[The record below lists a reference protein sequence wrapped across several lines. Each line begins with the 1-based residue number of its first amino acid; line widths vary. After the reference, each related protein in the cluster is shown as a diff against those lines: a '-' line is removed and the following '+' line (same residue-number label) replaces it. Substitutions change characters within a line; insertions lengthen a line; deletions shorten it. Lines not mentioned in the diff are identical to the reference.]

1 MFRCAQGAGRI
12 VGVNGVKPLAIVAG
26 YIVRYPLG
34 GHVLAELHYLRGLQ
48 QLGFEVVFVEEAQA
62 EWSLCFDPR
71 RREMTDDPTT
81 GLAVLQR
88 ELKPLG
94 LDRSWCFVDAR
105 GAWRGMTA
113 GEFRALCRRAKLLLS
128 RSNVTWLE
136 EFRECPV
143 RLLVDTDPG
152 FTQFR
157 LPEQPTPS
165 ISGWASAY
173 DFTHHF
179 TYGERIGRADCP
191 IPTVGFAWQPTRSP
205 VALDLVAEK
214 FTPDATHF
222 TTVMSWSHR
231 EPIEYGGE
239 TYGQKDIEFR
249 RVMELP
255 ARVGPVLEIAL
266 AGNNAPRAEIEAAG
280 WRLTDPLA
288 MAGTVEDYRAYI
300 AQSRGEFSVA
310 VNLEV
315 KTRSG
320 WFSDRS
326 AAYLATGKPVVAQD
340 TGFSEFLP
348 CGEGLLA
355 FSTMEEAGAAIE
367 AIQRDYPRHCRAA
380 RRIAEEWFDARKV
393 LGQMLKEVT

>member
-1 MFRCAQGAGRI
+1 L
-12 VGVNGVKPLAIVAG
+12 KPLAIVAG

-48 QLGFEVVFVEEAQA
+48 QLGYDVVFVEEAQA
-62 EWSLCFDPR
+62 EWSLCFDPVR
-71 RREMTDDPTT
+71 CEMTADPTA
-81 GLAVLQR
+81 GLAALRR

-94 LDRSWCFVDAR
+94 LDRAWCFVDAR
-105 GAWRGMTA
+105 GTWHGMTA
-113 GEFRALCRRAKLLLS
+113 TEFRALCRRAALVLS

-136 EFRECPV
+136 QFRECPRRV
-143 RLLVDTDPG
+143 FVDTDPG

-157 LPEQPTPS
+157 LPEKPTPS
-165 ISGWASAY
+165 IPGWASAC

-179 TYGERIGRADCP
+179 TYGERIGQPDCP
-191 IPTVGFAWQPTRSP
+191 IPTHGLNWQPTRPP
-205 VALDLVAEK
+205 VALDLMTEK

-222 TTVMSWSHR
+222 TTVMTWSHR
-231 EPIEYGGE
+231 EPIQYRGE
-239 TYGQKDIEFR
+239 SYGQKDIEFR

-255 ARVGPVLEIAL
+255 RRVGPVLEIAL
-266 AGNNAPRAEIEAAG
+266 AGHSAPRAEIEAAG

-288 MAGTVEDYRAYI
+288 VTGTVDDYRTYI

-326 AAYLATGKPVVAQD
+326 AAYLAAGKPVVAQD
-340 TGFSEFLP
+340 TGFSEILP
-348 CGEGLLA
+348 CGEGLFA
-355 FSTMEEAGAAIE
+355 FSTMEEAAAAIE
-367 AIQRDYPRHCRAA
+367 TIQRNYRRHCRAA
-380 RRIAEEWFDARKV
+380 RRIAQECFDARKV
-393 LGQMLKEVT
+393 LGNILEAVA